1 MPPEAGGAAKAFDDF
16 PQGNHWLISSGSFY
30 SHMVLESLLGHDE
43 KTGKLDVWPGLR
55 GSFRIGSPT
64 PKK

>member
-1 MPPEAGGAAKAFDDF
+1 
-16 PQGNHWLISSGSFY
+16 
-30 SHMVLESLLGHDE
+30 MVLESLLGHDE

-64 PKK
+64 PRK